1 MTDNTGSEQAPLVR
15 LAMSRNHRAV
25 VEHTIDR
32 WWRSEL
38 IDYQTALKLS
48 ESLVVAPFDWLKAAR
63 YAFIVSISC
72 LVLAVGS
79 ALADDALMRLLMRL
93 FDAPAIVK
101 CGLCGAVSA
110 GIFGYGLML
119 RRRRTHRPFGD
130 EMLFFQGALALAAS
144 VYFLGVAVDPVS
156 VNPPFLFLVATILYT
171 LTGFWFPSKVLWV
184 LGLLSLG
191 AWVGAQTDATTGV
204 GYLFLGIDHPLRFA
218 VFGAVLAMLGLAG
231 QRLFDPPPARESS
244 FLGRLLSMSPET
256 KVIGLLN
263 LFISLWLL
271 SMDGNR
277 DILSHW
283 KLLGRHEVIFWS
295 LLFGAVAVA
304 AIWDGLK
311 HDDGVL
317 RGFGMTFLLVNL
329 YTKYFEYFWDH
340 IHNALFFGV
349 LAISFWFLG
358 SRAEAIWALGT
369 GGVKH
374 RSRADGPT
382 EPSAHDDG
390 EAT

>member
-1 MTDNTGSEQAPLVR
+1 MSEQDPPVR
-15 LAMSRNHRAV
+15 LALSRKHRAV
-25 VEHTIDR
+25 VANTIDR
-32 WWRSEL
+32 WWHSEV
-38 IDYQTALKLS
+38 IDYQTALKLT
-48 ESLVVAPFDWLKAAR
+48 ESLVVAPFDWLRAAR
-63 YAFIVSISC
+63 YAFIVSITC
-72 LVLAVGS
+72 LMLAVGS

-130 EMLFFQGALALAAS
+130 ELVFFQGALALAAS

-156 VNPPFLFLVATILYT
+156 VNPPFLFLVATVLYT
-171 LTGFWFPSKVLWV
+171 LTGIGFPSKVLWV

-204 GYLFLGIDHPLRFA
+204 GYLFLGIDQPLRFA
-218 VFGAVLAMLGLAG
+218 VFGAVLVMLGLAG
-231 QRLFDPPPARESS
+231 QRLPGPPARESY
-244 FLGRLLSMSPET
+244 FLGRLLSLSPET

-271 SMDGNR
+271 SMDVNR

-283 KLLGRHEVIFWS
+283 KLLGRHELLFWS
-295 LLFGAVAVA
+295 LLFGAVAIA
-304 AIWDGLK
+304 AIWYGLK

-317 RGFGMTFLLVNL
+317 RGFGMTFLLLNL

-340 IHNALFFGV
+340 IHNAVFFGV
-349 LAISFWFLG
+349 LAISFWILG

-369 GGVKH
+369 GRVKH
-374 RSRADGPT
+374 RSRENGPT
-382 EPSAHDDG
+382 EPSTHDDG
-390 EAT
+390 DAT